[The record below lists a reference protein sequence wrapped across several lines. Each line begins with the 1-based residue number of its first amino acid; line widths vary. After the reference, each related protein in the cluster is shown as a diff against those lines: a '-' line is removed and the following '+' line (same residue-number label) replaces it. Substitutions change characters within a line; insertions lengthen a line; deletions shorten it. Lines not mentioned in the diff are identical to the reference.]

1 MIFNHEQVL
10 SIASQVF
17 VDEIAGIRRVQTY
30 LDDDFV
36 AAVKLIYDCK
46 GKIIVTG
53 MGKSGHI
60 GSKIAAT
67 MASTGTPAFF
77 VHPAEALHGDLG
89 MIDEKDVVL
98 AISYSGESD
107 ELISILPIVKRRK
120 VPMIGMTGNTDSSLA
135 RISDSVLNI
144 KVDKEACPLG
154 LAPTTSTTACL
165 VLGDALAVS
174 IYTLKGFK
182 PEDFALSHPG
192 GSLGRRLLTRAED
205 LMYSGERLPVVHE
218 NTLLKDVVMEISNK
232 GLGLAGVVDADNHL
246 VGVVTDGDLRRL
258 LDHKVD
264 ILTTTAAEI
273 MSRSPKTIFA
283 DSLAVEA
290 IELMEQKKITGFLV
304 VDHSSRFVGAF
315 NLHDLLKA
323 KLL

>member
-1 MIFNHEQVL
+1 MDKEQVL
-10 SIASQVF
+10 QIARQVF
-17 VDEIAGIRRVQTY
+17 IDEISGVEQVQSY
-30 LDDDFV
+30 LDDNFV
-36 AAVKLIYDCK
+36 KAIDLIYKCQ

-89 MIDEKDVVL
+89 MIDSKDVVI
-98 AISYSGESD
+98 AISYSGESE
-107 ELISILPIVKRRK
+107 ELISILPIIKRRH
-120 VPMIGMTGNTDSSLA
+120 VPMIGLTGNLNSSLGK
-135 RISDSVLNI
+135 ISDCALNI
-144 KVDKEACPLG
+144 KVDREACPLG

-174 IYTLKGFK
+174 LYTLRGFK

-192 GSLGRRLLTRAED
+192 GSLGRRLLTTAED
-205 LMYSGERLPVVHE
+205 LMHSGERLPCVRE
-218 NTLLKDVVMEISNK
+218 TASLKDVVMEISNK
-232 GLGLAGVVDADNHL
+232 GLGFTGVVDANNQL
-246 VGVVTDGDLRRL
+246 LGIVTDGDLRRL
-258 LDHKVD
+258 LDHKID
-264 ILTTTAAEI
+264 IQTTNVLDI
-273 MSRSPKTIFA
+273 MTKSPATVLV

-290 IELMEQKKITGFLV
+290 VELMENRKITGFLV
-304 VDHSSRFVGAF
+304 VNEAKELVGAF

>member
-1 MIFNHEQVL
+1 M
-10 SIASQVF
+10 
-17 VDEIAGIRRVQTY
+17 
-30 LDDDFV
+30 
-36 AAVKLIYDCK
+36 
-46 GKIIVTG
+46 
-53 MGKSGHI
+53 
-60 GSKIAAT
+60 
-67 MASTGTPAFF
+67 
-77 VHPAEALHGDLG
+77 
-89 MIDEKDVVL
+89 
-98 AISYSGESD
+98 
-107 ELISILPIVKRRK
+107 
-120 VPMIGMTGNTDSSLA
+120 
-135 RISDSVLNI
+135 
-144 KVDKEACPLG
+144 
-154 LAPTTSTTACL
+154 
-165 VLGDALAVS
+165 S